1 MVSCFPKGGKTD
13 GFHPGKQNSLREI
26 PFCGCFGRHPGVLY
40 PRASLTTPR
49 RKKWK
54 VKRNPESEGEF
65 VMFLKTP
72 AEINRNYK
80 SFKRFLC
87 IIETAAAYG
96 FRELAESLDTKKRFH
111 FYEKP
116 ELIGCSRPR
125 KLRMLLEELGPTFVK
140 FGQILSTRTDLL
152 PPDYTAELAKLTENV
167 TPFPQE
173 EAVRILTEE
182 LGAPPEELFREFDR
196 VSIAAASIGQVHAAV
211 TMDGTPVV
219 IKIQRPGI
227 SGIIRVDLEIMGF
240 IARKLEQYNELI
252 ARYEPVRIVE
262 EFSYAL
268 GRELNYQYEAANLL
282 RFYKNMNG
290 KNGIVVP
297 KLFLEYTTTRVMTME
312 RIFGDSASRVLVSRE
327 LQAKYDLPG
336 LARLGVNSLL
346 SQIFE
351 YGFFHAD
358 PHPGNIFLLTDN
370 RIAFI
375 DFGMM
380 GRITEAERSNFIK
393 IFDYMLRGQISLMT
407 DSVLRMTISGTFTGR
422 RENLER
428 DIADLVDENINL
440 PLDRLS
446 ASHILQELMI
456 LLNRYELAL
465 KPNLY
470 LMFKSMISIE
480 HVGRAFDPRLKI
492 VEMVKPFIRRIK
504 LKKLNPML
512 YLRRFF
518 DDLDDN
524 MAMIQNFPK
533 SFRTILRKVENGDL
547 TLRVEHHRLDD
558 IEQTLYVTGERL
570 SRSMLVMALVIASAL
585 VIVAKVPPFWNEIP
599 LIGMTGF
606 AVSAIVSVLIL
617 IDDHKQRRK
626 FLRDRALR
634 KKLQERANRRI
645 S

>member
-1 MVSCFPKGGKTD
+1 
-13 GFHPGKQNSLREI
+13 
-26 PFCGCFGRHPGVLY
+26 
-40 PRASLTTPR
+40 
-49 RKKWK
+49 
-54 VKRNPESEGEF
+54 
-65 VMFLKTP
+65 
-72 AEINRNYK
+72 
-80 SFKRFLC
+80 
-87 IIETAAAYG
+87 
-96 FRELAESLDTKKRFH
+96 
-111 FYEKP
+111 
-116 ELIGCSRPR
+116 
-125 KLRMLLEELGPTFVK
+125 MLLEELGPTFVK

-492 VEMVKPFIRRIK
+492 VEMVKPVHPEDQIEEAQSDALSAALFRR
-504 LKKLNPML
+504 
-512 YLRRFF
+512 
-518 DDLDDN
+518 
-524 MAMIQNFPK
+524 
-533 SFRTILRKVENGDL
+533 SG
-547 TLRVEHHRLDD
+547 
-558 IEQTLYVTGERL
+558 
-570 SRSMLVMALVIASAL
+570 
-585 VIVAKVPPFWNEIP
+585 
-599 LIGMTGF
+599 
-606 AVSAIVSVLIL
+606 
-617 IDDHKQRRK
+617 
-626 FLRDRALR
+626 
-634 KKLQERANRRI
+634 
-645 S
+645 

>member
-1 MVSCFPKGGKTD
+1 M
-13 GFHPGKQNSLREI
+13 L
-26 PFCGCFGRHPGVLY
+26 
-40 PRASLTTPR
+40 
-49 RKKWK
+49 
-54 VKRNPESEGEF
+54 
-65 VMFLKTP
+65 LKTP

-140 FGQILSTRTDLL
+140 FGQILSSRTDLL

>member
-1 MVSCFPKGGKTD
+1 M
-13 GFHPGKQNSLREI
+13 L
-26 PFCGCFGRHPGVLY
+26 
-40 PRASLTTPR
+40 
-49 RKKWK
+49 
-54 VKRNPESEGEF
+54 
-65 VMFLKTP
+65 LKTP